1 VQRGRQPESM
11 PIRKGN
17 ELSASPA
24 CCAIPI
30 VCTSMFCRDLKA
42 AEILRRLRWSLTASY
57 GGVCV
62 VSL

>member
-1 VQRGRQPESM
+1 M

-57 GGVCV
+57 GSVCV